1 MEFMAYV
8 TDSLYLSGQG
18 KYIGHRWFDM
28 IRPRVIG
35 DVDPQE
41 VVNDVVKRAGLVIA

>member
-8 TDSLYLSGQG
+8 TDSLYLSGQS

-28 IRPRVIG
+28 VRPKVYK
-35 DVDPQE
+35 DVDAAA
-41 VVNDVVKRAGLVIA
+41 VVDDVAERAGLVIA

>member
-8 TDSLYLSGQG
+8 TDSLYLSGQS
-18 KYIGHRWFDM
+18 KYIGRRWFDM
-28 IRPRVIG
+28 VRPRIIG

-41 VVNDVVKRAGLVIA
+41 VVDSVAKRAGLVIT

>member
-8 TDSLYLSGQG
+8 TDSLYLSGQS
-18 KYIGHRWFDM
+18 KYIGRRWLDV

-35 DVDPQE
+35 DVNPQE
-41 VVNDVVKRAGLVIA
+41 VVDDVAKRAGLVVA